1 LAVFPGMMAAAI
13 WVVGLVV
20 GVVAI
25 ATGHAGL
32 AILAL
37 ALAVTAP
44 WVGLAWVSHS
54 RRRTYQ
60 VALYLHGSRAGG
72 LTDLPT
78 AP

>member
-1 LAVFPGMMAAAI
+1 MMAAAI

-25 ATGHAGL
+25 ATWHAGL
-32 AILAL
+32 AIVAL

-54 RRRTYQ
+54 RRRSYQ
-60 VALYLHGSRAGG
+60 VALYLHGSRADG

>member
-1 LAVFPGMMAAAI
+1 MMAAAI

-32 AILAL
+32 AIVAL

-60 VALYLHGSRAGG
+60 VALYLHGSRSGG

>member
-32 AILAL
+32 AIVAL
-37 ALAVTAP
+37 GLAVTAP

-54 RRRTYQ
+54 RRRTYR
-60 VALYLHGSRAGG
+60 VALYLHGPRAGG